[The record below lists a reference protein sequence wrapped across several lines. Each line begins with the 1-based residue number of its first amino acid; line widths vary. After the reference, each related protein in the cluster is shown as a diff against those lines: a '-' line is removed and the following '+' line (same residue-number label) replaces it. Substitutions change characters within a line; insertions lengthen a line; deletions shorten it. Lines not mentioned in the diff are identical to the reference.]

1 MLSNANP
8 NPDPN
13 SGDEEDAL
21 DERFIERLLSLDPD
35 KDMVGPPSLPYD
47 PNIDLDDIVF
57 DDDEEI

>member
-1 MLSNANP
+1 MLYNANP

-21 DERFIERLLSLDPD
+21 DERFIERALSLDPET
-35 KDMVGPPSLPYD
+35 DMIGPPALPYN
-47 PNIDLDDIVF
+47 PNIALDDNVF